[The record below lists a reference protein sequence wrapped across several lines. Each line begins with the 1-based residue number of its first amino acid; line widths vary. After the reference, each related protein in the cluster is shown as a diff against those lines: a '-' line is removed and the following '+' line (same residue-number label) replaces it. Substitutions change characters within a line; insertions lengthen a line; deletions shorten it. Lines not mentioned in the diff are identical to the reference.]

1 MFVSMGLF
9 AIHRALLLFF
19 AAVAGGAI
27 NSVAGGGSF
36 LGFPALL
43 LTGIPPINANATNT
57 MALWPGTVASAS
69 AYRRRLAGEDGK
81 FLFPLIAAAVTGGLL
96 GATILLQTPQKSFLH
111 LIPYL
116 LSAAT
121 LIFAASGRI
130 GDFVRSYTGHS
141 HKRTKKAV
149 WIAAAVELV
158 IATYIGFFGAGAG
171 ILMLAMLAMLG
182 IESIHTMNAYKTIL
196 GSIGNGIAIVAFI
209 VRGAIYWPQAI
220 LMLVGAILGGY
231 FGAHYAQKV
240 NPRYVRSIVIAI
252 GAAMSIYFFRKLGF

>member
-1 MFVSMGLF
+1 MGSH
-9 AIHRALLLFF
+9 AIHHALLLFS

-36 LGFPALL
+36 LCFPALL
-43 LTGIPPINANATNT
+43 FTGIPPVNANATNT

-69 AYRRRLAGEDGK
+69 AYRHRLIGEDRK
-81 FLFPLIAAAVTGGLL
+81 FLLPLIAAAVTGGLL
-96 GATILLQTPQKSFLH
+96 GATILLRTPQKSFLH

-116 LSAAT
+116 LTGAT

-130 GDFVRSYTGHS
+130 GSFVRSYTGHT
-141 HKRTKKAV
+141 HKRTMKAV
-149 WIAAAVELV
+149 WVAAAVELV

-171 ILMLAMLAMLG
+171 ILMLAMLAILG

-231 FGAHYAQKV
+231 YGAHYAQKV
-240 NPRYVRSIVIAI
+240 NPQYVRYMVIAI
-252 GAAMSIYFFRKLGF
+252 GATMSVYFFRTIGF